1 MAVVAGA
8 CAATALPAVDAWKG
22 HGLDLTVAARRGNCA
37 ARAGGVRVLRADVSV
52 TLRTPLGI
60 VFEEVEPGAAKG
72 LMVAGLVRNMEYPSA
87 RNIALVPRVA

>member
-1 MAVVAGA
+1 M
-8 CAATALPAVDAWKG
+8 
-22 HGLDLTVAARRGNCA
+22 A

-72 LMVAGLVRNMEYPSA
+72 LMVAGLVRNREYPAA